1 MKKTNYKIYEEL
13 ESAKLSY
20 DTSVNIL
27 EVDLANSLGALT
39 FLQKLKIRMIEF
51 YSNSKYLNGMKDELG
66 RDKPFFNIINGVIDT
81 ENAAK
86 DLDTKDL
93 EVVSMDGNH
102 VQEAFL
108 LGKEIKVWMNQ
119 ENYGKSLNDQRDIH
133 SRYGSLLV
141 KKYTYTDEN
150 GKKRLQI
157 QLPAWKN
164 VWNNQIDILKN
175 PIVELHWMLPS
186 EMLRMSEWHQDQ
198 VKEAIKFAK
207 KNPKNGGRVPV
218 YELRGEFPRSYFK
231 ETQEDDFKL
240 PEDDFDYS
248 YQCYYLSGEIGG
260 KKFNLYEEDDTE
272 RVYKY
277 LARKPKPGRAFGVG
291 VPEEGEEAQVYTND
305 AVLKQFRAMEYTSKV
320 IGQTASKKLKGRNM
334 LTETDD
340 GTILEIEENRP
351 ITNLNLL
358 PAGGLG
364 QYQALISQW
373 YDQFEKSSSA
383 YGGQRGAQAKSHTP
397 YRSTALQLQQS
408 QAVFVQLRQEFG
420 LFQEEIFNDWV
431 LPFQAEQL
439 TTEHILAS
447 DFTPEELKEIDRNF
461 ATYQANEA
469 AAKFILT
476 PGDPRNPKNI
486 TQEQY
491 DAYLQ
496 LNKEMMQKNKAH
508 RFLQIPKNYYKNL
521 KAKVYV
527 LTTGEQKDKAQV
539 MESIANIMM
548 IYAKNPQALQDPVLS
563 LLFKEAV
570 QMSGIGISSVQLM
583 AAINEQ
589 AKQIQQQQQSA
600 LASASSAPGAPGG
613 TNNMPMAKTE
623 AAVNT
628 KAPTYAPTA

>member
-1 MKKTNYKIYEEL
+1 MKNTKYKIFDEL
-13 ESAKLSY
+13 ESAKAAY
-20 DTSVNIL
+20 DTSINIL
-27 EVDLANSLGALT
+27 DQDSANSLGALT

-93 EVVSMDGNH
+93 EVVSIDGNH
-102 VQEAFL
+102 VHEAFL
-108 LGKEIKVWMNQ
+108 LGKEVKIWMNQ

-141 KKYTYTDEN
+141 KKYTYTDAE
-150 GKKRLQI
+150 GKKHLQI
-157 QLPAWKN
+157 QYPAWKN
-164 VWNNQIDILKN
+164 VWNNQQDILRR
-175 PIVELHWMLPS
+175 PIVELHWMEPS
-186 EMLRMSEWHQDQ
+186 DLMKKTAWRQDQ

-207 KNPKNGGRVPV
+207 KNPKNGGLVPV

-231 ETQEDDFKL
+231 EFQDENFKL

-248 YQCYYLSGEIGG
+248 YQCYYLSGEMGG

-291 VPEEGEEAQVYTND
+291 VIEEGEEAQVWTND
-305 AVLKQFRAMEYTSKV
+305 AVLKQFRAMEYTSKIV
-320 IGQTASKKLKGRNM
+320 VQTASKKLRGRNM

-340 GTILEIEENRP
+340 GTVLEHEDGKP
-351 ITNLNLL
+351 MTAVPLL
-358 PAGGLG
+358 PAGGLT
-364 QYQALISQW
+364 QYSNLIAQW
-373 YDQFEKSSSA
+373 YDQFEKTSSA

-431 LPFQAEQL
+431 LPFLSEQL
-439 TTEHILAS
+439 TAEHILSS
-447 DFTPEELKEIDRNF
+447 DFSPEELKELDTNF
-461 ATYQANEA
+461 ATYQANQ
-469 AAKFILT
+469 AAKERILAGEIVY
-476 PGDPRNPKNI
+476 PD
-486 TQEQY
+486 QY

-496 LNKEMMQKNKAH
+496 LNKEMMGKNKAH
-508 RFLQIPKNYYKNL
+508 RFLEIPKNYYKNL

-539 MESIANIMM
+539 LESISNIMM
-548 IYAKNPQALQDPVLS
+548 IYAKNPQALQDPVLA

-570 QMSGIGISSVQLM
+570 EMSGIGISSVQMM

-589 AKQIQQQQQSA
+589 AKMIKQQQLQA
-600 LASASSAPGAPGG
+600 GPAGGTTPGVG
-613 TNNMPMAKTE
+613 TNNMPMAQTE
-623 AAVNT
+623 AAAN
-628 KAPTYAPTA
+628 KEPAYATAS

>member
-1 MKKTNYKIYEEL
+1 MKKTNYKIYDEL

-20 DTSVNIL
+20 DSSVNIL
-27 EVDLANSLGALT
+27 ETDSANSLGALT

-93 EVVSMDGNH
+93 EVVSIDGNH
-102 VQEAFL
+102 VHESFL
-108 LGKEIKVWMNQ
+108 LGKEVKIWMNQ

-141 KKYTYTDEN
+141 KKYTYTDED
-150 GKKRLQI
+150 GKKRLCV

-186 EMLRMSEWHQDQ
+186 EMLKMKAWHQDQ

-218 YELRGEFPRSYFK
+218 YEMRGEFPRSYFK
-231 ETQEDDFKL
+231 ETQEENFKL

-291 VPEEGEEAQVYTND
+291 VPEEGEEAQVWTND

-320 IGQTASKKLKGRNM
+320 VVQTPSKKLKGRNM

-340 GTILEIEENRP
+340 GTVLETEENKP
-351 ITNLNLL
+351 ITAVPLL

-364 QYQALISQW
+364 QYQTLITQW

-431 LPFQAEQL
+431 LPFLAEQL
-439 TTEHILAS
+439 TKEHVLAS
-447 DFTPEELKEIDRNF
+447 DFTPEELKEIDTNF
-461 ATYQANEA
+461 ATYQANKA
-469 AAKFILT
+469 AAEKILAGEIVY
-476 PGDPRNPKNI
+476 PD
-486 TQEQY
+486 QY

-508 RFLQIPKNYYKNL
+508 RFLEIPKNYYKNL

-589 AKQIQQQQQSA
+589 AKMMAQQQQMQA
-600 LASASSAPGAPGG
+600 QAGPGTPG
-613 TNNMPMAKTE
+613 TNNMPMAQTE
-623 AAVNT
+623 AAVN
-628 KAPTYAPTA
+628 KEPAYAPAN